1 MLCLPRQACLRR
13 TDIHEGFVYD
23 EKTAPDVQ
31 FVAQCK
37 EFLFANDPPVR
48 IVRVD
53 HNREVAAMLEGR
65 IRTGDHGCRAHR
77 FGRRDRDHRRLS
89 GLAVAINRPPGDLD
103 GSLHLDIG
111 APLERWE
118 CRSRSETDT
127 WSYYSFAPRCDRRCC
142 GPGHRARTSDSA
154 IWYGRGRHAL

>member
-53 HNREVAAMLEGR
+53 HNREVGSMQLVDLPGIQHRMSGVRGGPRMLGISWAENDCA
-65 IRTGDHGCRAHR
+65 T
-77 FGRRDRDHRRLS
+77 GRRESRH
-89 GLAVAINRPPGDLD
+89 
-103 GSLHLDIG
+103 
-111 APLERWE
+111 ERQ
-118 CRSRSETDT
+118 
-127 WSYYSFAPRCDRRCC
+127 
-142 GPGHRARTSDSA
+142 
-154 IWYGRGRHAL
+154 